1 MGPLSLLRM
10 LRFNFL
16 ETCSNFSFYGEMRR
30 RPSEMNKKESQW
42 LVPPVA
48 IPEGFYSLFH
58 PSCLGAHFYLLHSA
72 AIYGLRNKA
81 NVSIFILHPKGRV
94 SPIQEAQMTTVTD
107 ANVHN
112 VAVKGTF
119 DDCQV
124 CVSIPKTKYHPYLII
139 L

>member
-1 MGPLSLLRM
+1 M
-10 LRFNFL
+10 
-16 ETCSNFSFYGEMRR
+16 E
-30 RPSEMNKKESQW
+30 
-42 LVPPVA
+42 
-48 IPEGFYSLFH
+48 
-58 PSCLGAHFYLLHSA
+58 SA

-81 NVSIFILHPKGRV
+81 NISIFILHPKGRV

-124 CVSIPKTKYHPYLII
+124 RDIRSNLLPSLSDSLTSIFPLPQKK
-139 L
+139 

>member
-1 MGPLSLLRM
+1 VSDLLTLVAAM
-10 LRFNFL
+10 LITAF
-16 ETCSNFSFYGEMRR
+16 
-30 RPSEMNKKESQW
+30 
-42 LVPPVA
+42 
-48 IPEGFYSLFH
+48 
-58 PSCLGAHFYLLHSA
+58 SA

-81 NVSIFILHPKGRV
+81 NISIFILHPKGRV

-124 CVSIPKTKYHPYLII
+124 RVCVFGRVYITEHNPGHRQSPLR
-139 L
+139 